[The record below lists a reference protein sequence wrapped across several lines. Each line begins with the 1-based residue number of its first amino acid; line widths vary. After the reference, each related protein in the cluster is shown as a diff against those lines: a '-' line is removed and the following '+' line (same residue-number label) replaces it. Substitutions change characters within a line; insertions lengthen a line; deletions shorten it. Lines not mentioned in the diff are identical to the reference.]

1 MFSLC
6 TAFLSQP
13 KSNCNSLFTRDFFK
27 KYSTIKNN
35 CRFTLT
41 IFKLN
46 MKKILVLGL
55 VACLAI
61 TSAVKA
67 QDNTLTKK
75 EKKEGWKLL
84 FNGKDLKGWHSWH
97 RDTAAANWMVKDS
110 QIQYDL
116 SNNNKGEDLLTDGSY
131 TNYELQL
138 QWRITPGGNSGII
151 FDVQEDKKYG
161 ATYQTGA
168 EMQVLDN
175 IGASDNKKENHLAGC
190 LYDMIGDATVSHPVT
205 PGGWN
210 QVRLIQNKGHL
221 TFYLNGTKT
230 VDVQIGSPE
239 WDAALAS
246 SKFKDKFFVDFMKI
260 QGGHIAIQK
269 HPGSSGWKN
278 MKILEL
284 KD

>member
-1 MFSLC
+1 
-6 TAFLSQP
+6 
-13 KSNCNSLFTRDFFK
+13 
-27 KYSTIKNN
+27 
-35 CRFTLT
+35 
-41 IFKLN
+41 
-46 MKKILVLGL
+46 MKKILLGFAAC
-55 VACLAI
+55 VAL
-61 TSAVKA
+61 TTAVKA

-75 EKKEGWKLL
+75 EIKQGWKLL
-84 FNGKDLKGWHSWH
+84 FDGKDLKGWHSFK
-97 RDTAAANWMVKDS
+97 RDTAAANWMVKDG
-110 QIQYDL
+110 QIQYDREH
-116 SNNNKGEDLLTDGSY
+116 NNAGDDLVTDGEY
-131 TNYELQL
+131 ENYELQL

-151 FDVQEDKKYG
+151 FDVQEAPKYG

-175 IGASDNKKENHLAGC
+175 VGASDNKKQNHLAGC
-190 LYDMIGDATVSHPVT
+190 LYDMIGDATVSHPVE

-239 WDAALAS
+239 WDAALAQ
-246 SKFKDKFFVDFMKI
+246 SKFKEKFFVDFMKV
-260 QGGHIAIQK
+260 QKGHIAIQK

-278 MKILEL
+278 MKIREI